1 MMILDLVKIS
11 DYGLEGK
18 NRYWVNAERFNLTH
32 DDLRS
37 IGVEDDEAYLNK
49 ATCEK
54 LKQIDDELLQQGL
67 HLIVKDAYRWK
78 ELYDL
83 VYRKRVE
90 KLWKEET
97 DKIFNTKNDYPHSTG
112 DTLDVTIVHADTKEP
127 LKFYK
132 WDIQDRA
139 DLVASWA
146 TNFYENAQ
154 DEEWKVIHAN
164 RTTLQNIMTKYG
176 FEGIP
181 HEYWHFNLKK

>member
-67 HLIVKDAYRWK
+67 HLIVKDAYR
-78 ELYDL
+78 
-83 VYRKRVE
+83 
-90 KLWKEET
+90 
-97 DKIFNTKNDYPHSTG
+97 
-112 DTLDVTIVHADTKEP
+112 
-127 LKFYK
+127 
-132 WDIQDRA
+132 
-139 DLVASWA
+139 
-146 TNFYENAQ
+146 
-154 DEEWKVIHAN
+154 
-164 RTTLQNIMTKYG
+164 
-176 FEGIP
+176 
-181 HEYWHFNLKK
+181 